1 VPLVAPQI
9 GEPLQISC
17 KLACL
22 QRGIFVILC
31 PNLDYF
37 LVYFIRFFDALPMV
51 LFINFNSMWIKR
63 FLFQIYRVALA
74 ML

>member
-1 VPLVAPQI
+1 
-9 GEPLQISC
+9 
-17 KLACL
+17 L